1 MTRALVTGGAG
12 FIGSHLV
19 DRLVEEGRE
28 VRVVDNLVSGR
39 QRLKFLEAAGV
50 EVDRIDIRD
59 AGAAEAILGFRPD
72 EVYHLAAQMDVRRSV
87 ADPIYDA
94 GVNVLGTLRVLG
106 AAAEV
111 GARVVTASSGGCIYG
126 EADPARFPLDE
137 STPRKPD
144 SPYGITKSVMDD
156 YLRFYR
162 DAAELQFVNL
172 ALGNVY
178 GPRQDPA
185 GEAGVVAIFG
195 LRLVRGEPCFIFGD
209 GNQTR
214 DFVFVGDV
222 VEAFLGAAAKGEGE
236 TFNIGSGQE
245 TSVNELYA
253 ALAKIC
259 GVDAAPEYKP
269 PRPGELNRSCLS
281 SAKAVDQLGWSP
293 RKDLEPGLA
302 ETIDFIRTQA

>member
-1 MTRALVTGGAG
+1 MTRAVVTGGAG

-19 DRLVEEGRE
+19 DRLVAEGRE
-28 VRVVDNLVSGR
+28 VRVIDNLVSGE
-39 QRLKFLEAAGV
+39 QRLQFLSSAGV
-50 EVDRIDIRD
+50 QVDRIDIREP
-59 AGAAEAILGFRPD
+59 AAAQLIDDFRPE

-94 GVNVLGTLRVLG
+94 EVNVLGTLRILG
-106 AAAEV
+106 AAVKV
-111 GARVVTASSGGCIYG
+111 GARVMTASSGGCIYG

-137 STPRKPD
+137 ETPKKPD

-162 DAAELQFVNL
+162 DTAELQFVNL

-195 LRLVRGEPCFIFGD
+195 LRLLRGEPCYIFGD

-222 VEAFLGAAAKGEGE
+222 VEAFLAASAKGEGE
-236 TFNIGSGQE
+236 TFNIGTGIE
-245 TSVNELYA
+245 TSVNDLYRGMA
-253 ALAKIC
+253 AIC
-259 GVDAAPEYKP
+259 GVDAAPGYKP
-269 PRPGELNRSCLS
+269 ARPGELDRSCLS
-281 SAKAVDQLGWSP
+281 SAKAANLLGWSP
-293 RKDLEPGLA
+293 GKELREGLS
-302 ETIDFIRTQA
+302 ETIAFMRTQP

>member
-1 MTRALVTGGAG
+1 VTRAVVTGGAG

-28 VRVVDNLVSGR
+28 VRVVDNLVSGK
-39 QRLKFLEAAGV
+39 QRLEFLESAGV
-50 EVDRIDIRD
+50 ELDCIDIRD
-59 AGAAEAILGFRPD
+59 AGAAELIRSFRPD

-94 GVNVLGTLRVLG
+94 GVNVLGTLRILG

-111 GARVVTASSGGCIYG
+111 GARVVTTSSGGCIYG
-126 EADPARFPLDE
+126 EADPALFPLDE

-162 DAAELQFVNL
+162 DTAELQFVNL

-195 LRLVRGEPCFIFGD
+195 RRLVRGEPCYIFGD
-209 GNQTR
+209 GGQTR

-222 VEAFLGAAAKGEGE
+222 VEAFLAASAKGEGE
-236 TFNIGSGQE
+236 TFNIGTGKE

-253 ALAKIC
+253 ALARIC
-259 GVDAAPEYKP
+259 GVDAAAEHQP

-281 SAKAVDQLGWSP
+281 SAKAAGLLGWSP
-293 RKDLEPGLA
+293 RKDLHEGLA
-302 ETIDFIRTQA
+302 ETIDFIRTRA